1 VRQLR
6 HRVPAKQLWR
16 FAFTGTVVAAL
27 YFAVLTGLVVL
38 ADVPAQVALVFAFVS
53 AVVVHFTL
61 NRQFVFGSETTYT
74 LHLTAQGVR
83 YLGVAL
89 ASYLVNAVALATL
102 PGLTGLP
109 ELAVVAV
116 TTGVVT
122 AFTFVAL
129 RGWVFRAST
138 EPTDLAA
145 RLSSGSR

>member
-1 VRQLR
+1 VKRLR
-6 HRVPAKQLWR
+6 LPVSPKQLWR

-38 ADVPAQVALVFAFVS
+38 ADVPAQVALIVAFVT

-61 NRQFVFGSETTYT
+61 NRQFVFGSETTYA

-89 ASYLVNAVALATL
+89 ASYLINAVALATL

-116 TTGVVT
+116 TTAAVT
-122 AFTFVAL
+122 VFTFVVL
-129 RGWVFRAST
+129 RGWVFRASA